1 MSKRKNTAAPTTPTD
16 TADSGVLSLA
26 TLNDLDTPQRVEL
39 YVATES
45 KQRLGFLL
53 QGKILFTLGD
63 EGLELLRAA
72 GIKPGSLHN
81 ARKAEWVLRTFTGT
95 DALKNFLLHDGT
107 SATAFTEAHYDDL
120 TLLQCE
126 LLQKAFTRMGQVPF
140 RPDHQ
145 TARDICAAAEWDD
158 NLECYFEN
166 GCTLAEQERQ
176 QAEAEAEVQ
185 AERERQQRMT
195 EQVNSLMA
203 AGALTTD
210 AAGNLTAPPPPV
222 VAFNE
227 PEPVVTT
234 TAEPAAA
241 NIVAFQV
248 TAIEEESPLEDEQEA
263 GTHEV
268 EETEEETDADER
280 TADPVEDEAE
290 AGVTPEEIGSAVA
303 DAVAG
308 MAEYTEN
315 GPVCIDSALSEL
327 EDDIGN
333 LIDQCDVGELH
344 GFAARLE
351 TLLTLVR
358 GHIAAKAAPQAE
370 LPAPKVKAK
379 RGSKKPALAAA

>member
-1 MSKRKNTAAPTTPTD
+1 MSKRKHNTAPTTPTD
-16 TADSGVLSLA
+16 AADSGVLSLA

-95 DALKNFLLHDGT
+95 DALGGFKLHDGT
-107 SATAFTEAHYDDL
+107 EATAFTEAHYDGL

-145 TARDICAAAEWDD
+145 TARAICGSAFWDD

-176 QAEAEAEVQ
+176 QAEAEAEIA

-203 AGALTTD
+203 RGAITTD

-227 PEPVVTT
+227 PEGTAPAVPNSATT
-234 TAEPAAA
+234 EACPPA
-241 NIVAFQV
+241 NIVAFPEV
-248 TAIEEESPLEDEQEA
+248 EAIEEDSA
-263 GTHEV
+263 
-268 EETEEETDADER
+268 
-280 TADPVEDEAE
+280 ADPVEDEAE

-315 GPVCIDSALSEL
+315 GPVCIDSTLSEL
-327 EDDIGN
+327 EDNVGN

-370 LPAPKVKAK
+370 LPAAKVKAK
-379 RGSKKPALAAA
+379 RGSKKPDLAAA

>member
-1 MSKRKNTAAPTTPTD
+1 MSKRKNTTAPTTPTN
-16 TADSGVLSLA
+16 TNSGVLSLA

-107 SATAFTEAHYDDL
+107 EATAFTEAHYDDL

-158 NLECYFEN
+158 NLECFFEN

-227 PEPVVTT
+227 PEPVVAREIVDEEGEVHT
-234 TAEPAAA
+234 
-241 NIVAFQV
+241 NIVAFPEV
-248 TAIEEESPLEDEQEA
+248 EAIEEDSAAEA
-263 GTHEV
+263 EPV
-268 EETEEETDADER
+268 EETTEEETDADER

-290 AGVTPEEIGSAVA
+290 AKVTPEEIGSAVA

-308 MAEYTEN
+308 MSEYVANTAADIAQHICDLHEVVEN
-315 GPVCIDSALSEL
+315 GIQDCAVEDL
-327 EDDIGN
+327 E
-333 LIDQCDVGELH
+333 V
-344 GFAARLE
+344 FAANIE
-351 TLLTLVR
+351 TVLAAVR
-358 GHIAAKAAPQAE
+358 EAIAAKAA
-370 LPAPKVKAK
+370 PAPKVKAK
-379 RGSKKPALAAA
+379 RGSKKPDLAAA

>member
-1 MSKRKNTAAPTTPTD
+1 MSKRTKDKTTTPTN
-16 TADSGVLSLA
+16 TDSGVLSLA

-39 YVATES
+39 YVSTES

-63 EGLELLRAA
+63 QGLELLRAA

-81 ARKAEWVLRTFTGT
+81 ARKAEWVLRTFTGP
-95 DALKNFLLHDGT
+95 DALKDFALHDGEG
-107 SATAFTEAHYDDL
+107 AYEFTEAHYDGL

-140 RPDHQ
+140 RPSHDL
-145 TARDICAAAEWDD
+145 ARTICCLPAWDD

-176 QAEAEAEVQ
+176 MQEAEAELQ

-203 AGALTTD
+203 RGAITTD
-210 AAGNLTAPPPPV
+210 AEGNLTAPPPPV

-227 PEPVVTT
+227 PEPVATT
-234 TAEPAAA
+234 TAAEPAAD
-241 NIVAFQV
+241 NIVAFPEV
-248 TAIEEESPLEDEQEA
+248 EAIEEDSAAEVEEA
-263 GTHEV
+263 EPEV
-268 EETEEETDADER
+268 EETPEETEADER

-290 AGVTPEEIGSAVA
+290 SGVTPEEIGSAVA

-308 MAEYTEN
+308 ISEYVANTAADIAQHICDLHEVVEN
-315 GPVCIDSALSEL
+315 GIQDCAL
-327 EDDIGN
+327 ED
-333 LIDQCDVGELH
+333 LEV
-344 GFAARLE
+344 FATNIE
-351 TLLTLVR
+351 TVLAAIR
-358 GHIAAKAAPQAE
+358 EAIAAKAAPQAE
-370 LPAPKVKAK
+370 LPAAKVKAK